1 MKVRNEISQERLHEL
16 FDYKDG
22 QLIWKMSRGGSAKKG
37 SVAGHKIKLQYIQV
51 VVDRKTYYLHRLIF
65 VYHHGYCPHIVD
77 HIDADQTNN
86 RIENL
91 REATQQQNCFNSK
104 INKNTSTGM
113 KNVNW
118 NTEANKYRVELSVNG
133 KNKFIGY
140 YVDPELAEL
149 VAIEARDKYH
159 GRFARHG

>member
-1 MKVRNEISQERLHEL
+1 MRNEITQTRLHEL

-22 QLIWKMSRGGSAKKG
+22 QLIWKIDKKYSKIKAG
-37 SVAGHKIKLQYIQV
+37 TIAGHEIKHQYIQV
-51 VVDRKTYYLHRLIF
+51 VIDRKTYYLHRLIF
-65 VYHHGYCPHIVD
+65 VYHNGHCPKVLD
-77 HIDADQTNN
+77 HIDGNQANN

-91 REATQQQNCFNSK
+91 REATSSQNGFNSRL
-104 INKNTSTGM
+104 NVNSSTKM

-118 NTEANKYRVELSVNG
+118 NTEANKYRVELAVNG

>member
-1 MKVRNEISQERLHEL
+1 MRNEITQTRLHEI

-22 QLIWKMSRGGSAKKG
+22 QLIWKVNKGGKAKVG
-37 SVAGHKIKLQYIQV
+37 TIAGNRINFQYIQV

-65 VYHHGYCPHIVD
+65 IYHHGHCPVILDHVD
-77 HIDADQTNN
+77 GDQANN

-91 REATQQQNCFNSK
+91 REATSSQNQMNAR
-104 INKNTSTGM
+104 INKNNSTGM
-113 KNVNW
+113 KNVQW
-118 NTEANKYRVELSVNG
+118 NLEANKYRVELAVNG

-140 YVDPELAEL
+140 YNDPELAEL

>member
-1 MKVRNEISQERLHEL
+1 MKVRNEISQDRLHEL
-16 FDYKDG
+16 FEYKDG
-22 QLIWKMSRGGSAKKG
+22 QLIWKISRGGSAKKG
-37 SVAGHKIKLQYIQV
+37 SVAGRKVKQNYTQIE
-51 VVDRKTYYLHRLIF
+51 VDRKTYYLHRLVFI
-65 VYHHGYCPHIVD
+65 YHNGYCPKILD
-77 HIDADQTNN
+77 HIDGNPDNN
-86 RIENL
+86 KLENL
-91 REATQQQNCFNSK
+91 REATMSENQMNSK
-104 INKNTSTGM
+104 LNVNSSTKM

-140 YVDPELAEL
+140 YNDPELAEL